1 MASADLSSLVAG
13 HVARFNAAVRSGS
26 YNSFVAG
33 FAVDAEMTFVGVP
46 VGPFTGRPSI
56 LRAYSA
62 QPPTDTMTVT
72 SVSGTPA
79 DAAVRFAWD
88 HGGTGTMH
96 LSWSDDQLTRLE
108 ISFD

>member
-1 MASADLSSLVAG
+1 VASADLSSLVDA

-26 YNSFVAG
+26 YDSFVAG
-33 FAVDAEMTFVGVP
+33 FAVDAVMTFVGVP
-46 VGPFTGRPSI
+46 VGPFTGRASI
-56 LRAYSA
+56 LRAYSS
-62 QPPTDTMTVT
+62 QPPTDTMTVV

-79 DAAVRFAWD
+79 DATVRFAWE

-96 LSWSDDQLTRLE
+96 LSWSDAKLTRLD